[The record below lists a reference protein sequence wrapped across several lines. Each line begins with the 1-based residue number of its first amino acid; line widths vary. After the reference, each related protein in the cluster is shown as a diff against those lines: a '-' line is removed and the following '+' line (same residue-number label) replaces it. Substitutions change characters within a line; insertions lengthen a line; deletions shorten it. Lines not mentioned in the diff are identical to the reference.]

1 MIIFPKKIKGKDDR
15 LSITIPKT
23 IADDYGLEPGNFV
36 FVTLKD
42 KVKGSKL
49 NVEFRK
55 RIAKCGA
62 EGTLV
67 YLPKKIVVKHGLR
80 RDMTVWVTLE
90 EFG

>member
-1 MIIFPKKIKGKDDR
+1 MIIFPKKIKGKEDR
-15 LSITIPKT
+15 LSITIPKN
-23 IADDYGLEPGNFV
+23 IANDYSLEPGNFV
-36 FVTLKD
+36 AVTLRD
-42 KVKGSKL
+42 KVKKSTR

-62 EGTLV
+62 EGTLI
-67 YLPKKIVVKHGLR
+67 YIPKKVVQKHGLH